1 MYSFRSLN
9 CAKRGYIFHS
19 PLVLQKRKQYKSTII
34 MPRIGIRT
42 PTIVSLANHVK
53 YLEFRYR
60 LRSLLEEDDFE
71 LDMIY
76 EHYLNALRI
85 ISGRRYLL
93 RNVYR
98 FRQID
103 LSFSGLNDDEFLCN
117 FRLTRSQFN
126 SLSERLKLREPF
138 KSQYG
143 SNIGRPSRSVE
154 MQLIVF
160 LYRVGQTGSSASD
173 INISSALMIG
183 KGTVAKYVKNVI
195 TALNSMK
202 DEVIPWPTES
212 ERREMKNRVGVLHGF
227 KNCIGIIDGTLIP
240 LEARP
245 TKDHMCY
252 FSRKCCYCIVVLIV
266 CDDRAKITYIY
277 GGWPGGTHDNRVWRN
292 SKLQHRKEEYFAN
305 REYLLGDSAFSSGSI
320 MVQPFKHSPG
330 RPKLP
335 PEEEFFN
342 TALGSLRVKSEHCI
356 GILKN
361 RFPCL
366 KKLNVL
372 VTGRRE
378 VKHIMDLLG
387 ACAVIHNL
395 LIEDKDSIPQHW
407 YDNLSQGTDW
417 TTDGEIVDDIDNDH
431 EVDRRDEVFKS
442 IIEYFY

>member
-19 PLVLQKRKQYKSTII
+19 PLVLQKHKQYKSTII

-160 LYRVGQTGSSASD
+160 LYRVGHTGSSASD

-183 KGTVAKYVKNVI
+183 KGTVAKYVKNMI
-195 TALNSMK
+195 
-202 DEVIPWPTES
+202 
-212 ERREMKNRVGVLHGF
+212 
-227 KNCIGIIDGTLIP
+227 
-240 LEARP
+240 
-245 TKDHMCY
+245 
-252 FSRKCCYCIVVLIV
+252 
-266 CDDRAKITYIY
+266 
-277 GGWPGGTHDNRVWRN
+277 
-292 SKLQHRKEEYFAN
+292 
-305 REYLLGDSAFSSGSI
+305 SS
-320 MVQPFKHSPG
+320 
-330 RPKLP
+330 
-335 PEEEFFN
+335 N
-342 TALGSLRVKSEHCI
+342 HC
-356 GILKN
+356 
-361 RFPCL
+361 
-366 KKLNVL
+366 
-372 VTGRRE
+372 
-378 VKHIMDLLG
+378 
-387 ACAVIHNL
+387 
-395 LIEDKDSIPQHW
+395 
-407 YDNLSQGTDW
+407 
-417 TTDGEIVDDIDNDH
+417 
-431 EVDRRDEVFKS
+431 
-442 IIEYFY
+442 